1 MVTTEGRVVVLD
13 FGLALEFDVGGV
25 SADTGGEWFGTV
37 EYMAPEQA
45 TGGSLTPASDW
56 YAVGTMLYEAITGR
70 LPFRGSMF
78 EVLAAKR
85 RAQPEP
91 PSTFNP
97 AVPASLEQLCLQ
109 LLAPQPTDRPRPP
122 TCSGCWAAARRRRS
136 S

>member
-1 MVTTEGRVVVLD
+1 MP
-13 FGLALEFDVGGV
+13 
-25 SADTGGEWFGTV
+25 S
-37 EYMAPEQA
+37 
-45 TGGSLTPASDW
+45 
-56 YAVGTMLYEAITGR
+56 GTMLYEAITGR

-109 LLAPQPTDRPRPP
+109 LLAPEPTDRP
-122 TCSGCWAAARRRRS
+122 AAADVLPDAGWRHGGAGAS
-136 S
+136 